1 MDRSLAAP
9 VGAVAVVLGLIFG
22 PTLHSVP
29 EGHVAVYWRGG
40 AMTSAVAPPGFHLKM
55 PLITSVGIVQTSLQT
70 DVITEIPCGTHGG
83 TVVEF
88 ARVEVV
94 NRLRLSHVYPTIKA
108 YVRPGSP
115 RPRRPSPPTQR
126 SQQINKTALP
136 VCFSTV
142 FCRINCGIDFS

>member
-108 YVRPGSP
+108 YVRPGP
-115 RPRRPSPPTQR
+115 LPSP
-126 SQQINKTALP
+126 SLP
-136 VCFSTV
+136 VPTHAPPTTLSDPPP
-142 FCRINCGIDFS
+142 R